1 MRDLPSL
8 RARATLL
15 MQNAMVLLDEAG
27 EGIAAARL
35 QSAIDTVS
43 LTGEWHDAEAR
54 SEEPWPSTIAARQHA
69 ALVRAIGGVLA
80 GAAASFARRKPMS
93 VSEFARFLAT
103 YAAVTSETSK
113 EEEQIIASC

>member
-1 MRDLPSL
+1 
-8 RARATLL
+8 